1 VYQGEKDNEQ
11 VMEPSDEELVRRC
24 LAGESAAFD
33 TLVRR
38 YQQRIYRL
46 AYRLTQDAEEANDLA
61 QEVFVRVYER
71 LHTFRQEATFQP
83 WLYRVATNWCLN
95 ALKKRR
101 PPHLSLET
109 GASTDGE
116 EASLEIPD
124 EAADPAR
131 AVETTALQAEV
142 RRAMATLPPKYR
154 MVVVLRHAEGL
165 SYEEIAATLQLPLGT
180 VKTHLFR
187 AKDLLRKRL
196 QHVYEAYFEP

>member
-1 VYQGEKDNEQ
+1 
-11 VMEPSDEELVRRC
+11 MEPSDEELVRRC
-24 LAGESAAFD
+24 LAGEGAAFD

-38 YQQRIYRL
+38 YQHRIYRL

-61 QEVFVRVYER
+61 QEIFVRAYER
-71 LHTFRQEATFQP
+71 LHTFHQEAAFQP

-101 PPHLSLET
+101 PPSLSLET
-109 GASTDGE
+109 GASTDE
-116 EASLEIPD
+116 EETSLEIPD
-124 EAADPAR
+124 EATDPAR
-131 AVETTALQAEV
+131 MVETTALQAEV
-142 RRAMATLPPKYR
+142 QRAMATLPLKYR
-154 MVVVLRHAEGL
+154 MAVVLRHAEGL
-165 SYEEIAATLQLPLGT
+165 SYEEIAETLQLPLGT